1 MHVSQFVQ
9 RTENISRCAILT
21 ARTTGDFCKITK
33 TRVPLGR
40 ACAAEAL
47 FKLGGPV
54 EQALFKV
61 SDDRLPIWPK
71 DWIGS
76 ISHSPVGAI
85 AIVGKSSFTPV
96 LGIDMHWMRDLPAD
110 LSAFRLVAKRSEYAF
125 VDRLSPTE
133 RHVLIFSAK
142 EALYKA
148 LFPVIRDVL
157 DFSAARV
164 SAFSLGTIT
173 LKLRHNWNHI
183 FQKIA
188 NSLSVGVCVE
198 ITSSLYAVIISREKL
213 KCQFLY
219 KYSNS
224 LARPQCHCSSSHY

>member
-33 TRVPLGR
+33 TRVPFRR

-183 FQKIA
+183 FQKNREFIVRW
-188 NSLSVGVCVE
+188 SLCRDHVFT
-198 ITSSLYAVIISREKL
+198 I
-213 KCQFLY
+213 
-219 KYSNS
+219 
-224 LARPQCHCSSSHY
+224 CSDHF